1 MARPL
6 KFDDA
11 RPVKLTLTCH
21 PHVRERLERATVLL
35 GAREGKRLS
44 IGDALKILLD
54 ESESLERLGRMTGS
68 ANAPAAARP
77 SKARLRT

>member
-1 MARPL
+1 MPRPM

-11 RPVKLTLTCH
+11 RPVKLTITVH
-21 PHVRERLERATVLL
+21 PEVRERLERATALL

-54 ESESLERLGRMTGS
+54 ESDSLKALGKLAGRAKG
-68 ANAPAAARP
+68 
-77 SKARLRT
+77 

>member
-1 MARPL
+1 MARPM
-6 KFDDA
+6 KFEDA
-11 RPVKLTLTCH
+11 RPQKLTITVH
-21 PHVRERLERATVLL
+21 PDVRERLERAAALL

-68 ANAPAAARP
+68 ANAPAAALPPKRKP
-77 SKARLRT
+77 RT